1 MIYEE
6 CTEDTLLEQ
15 WRAGDRSAAD
25 ELLRRCKPMLAAFFR
40 RRTTENVDELVQRT
54 LVACIQSIANFEG
67 RASFKAFLLGIARN
81 QFLMSLRSNKPR
93 EKPASVST
101 FPEDSPS
108 QLVASKEELRILAAA
123 LNATSPPFRQ
133 VLKMFYWDD
142 LSVEEIAR
150 TLDVPAGT
158 VKSRLGRGRSMI
170 KARIIEAAG
179 PSVSLAKK
187 LVEWMPADVETPP
200 NWEPKP

>member
-6 CTEDTLLEQ
+6 CTEDALLDQ
-15 WRAGDRSAAD
+15 WRAGDREAAD
-25 ELLRRCKPMLAAFFR
+25 ELLRRCKPMLSAFFR
-40 RRTTENVDELVQRT
+40 RRTGENVDELVQRT
-54 LVACIQSIANFEG
+54 LVACLQAISNFEG
-67 RASFKAFLLGIARN
+67 RSSFKGFLLGIARN
-81 QFLMSLRSNKPR
+81 QFLMSLRSNKPH
-93 EKPASVST
+93 EKPAMVST
-101 FPEDSPS
+101 YPEDSPS

-179 PSVSLAKK
+179 SSQGVARK
-187 LVEWMPADVETPP
+187 LVEWIPP
-200 NWEPKP
+200 VDLENPSKLGT

>member
-1 MIYEE
+1 MINEE
-6 CTEDTLLEQ
+6 CTEDALLDR
-15 WRAGDRSAAD
+15 WRAGEREAAD
-25 ELLRRCKPMLAAFFR
+25 ELLRRCKPMLSAFFR
-40 RRTTENVDELVQRT
+40 RRTGENVDELVQRT
-54 LVACIQSIANFEG
+54 LVACLQAISNFEG
-67 RASFKAFLLGIARN
+67 RSSFKGFLLGIARN
-81 QFLMSLRSNKPR
+81 QFLMSLRSNKPH
-93 EKPASVST
+93 EKPAMVST
-101 FPEDSPS
+101 YPEDSPS

-179 PSVSLAKK
+179 TSQGVARK
-187 LVEWMPADVETPP
+187 LVEWIPP
-200 NWEPKP
+200 VDLENPSKLGT

>member
-1 MIYEE
+1 MIHVDWTEE
-6 CTEDTLLEQ
+6 VLLEH
-15 WRAGDRSAAD
+15 WRAGDRDAGD
-25 ELLRRCKPMLAAFFR
+25 ELLRRCRPMLSAFFR

-54 LVACIQSIANFEG
+54 LVACISANFEG
-67 RASFKAFLLGIARN
+67 RSSFKSFLLGIARN
-81 QFLMSLRSNKPR
+81 QFLMSLRSNRPR
-93 EKPASVST
+93 ERQASVST

-108 QLVASKEELRILAAA
+108 QLVASKEELRILSAA
-123 LNATSPPFRQ
+123 LNATSPPFRE

-179 PSVSLAKK
+179 TDSGVTQKLA
-187 LVEWMPADVETPP
+187 EWMPPFDLESSSKLGT
-200 NWEPKP
+200 

>member
-1 MIYEE
+1 MTYEE
-6 CTEDTLLEQ
+6 CTEDMLLEH
-15 WRAGDRSAAD
+15 WRAGDRDAAD

-40 RRTTENVDELVQRT
+40 RRTGENVDELVQRT
-54 LVACIQSIANFEG
+54 LVACLQAIVNFEG
-67 RASFKAFLLGIARN
+67 RSSFKAFLLGIARN

-93 EKPASVST
+93 EKPATVST

-158 VKSRLGRGRSMI
+158 VKSRLGRGRTMI

-179 PSVSLAKK
+179 TSQGVARK
-187 LVEWMPADVETPP
+187 LVDWIPPEDVEIPP
-200 NWEPKP
+200 KLGT

>member
-6 CTEDTLLEQ
+6 CTEDALLDL
-15 WRAGDRSAAD
+15 WRGGDREAAD
-25 ELLRRCKPMLAAFFR
+25 ELLSRCKPMLSAFFR
-40 RRTTENVDELVQRT
+40 RRTGDNVDELVQRT
-54 LVACIQSIANFEG
+54 LVACLQAISNFEG
-67 RASFKAFLLGIARN
+67 RSSFKGFLLGIARN
-81 QFLMSLRSNKPR
+81 QFLMSLRSNKPH
-93 EKPASVST
+93 EKPAMVT
-101 FPEDSPS
+101 TYPEDSPS

-179 PSVSLAKK
+179 SSQGVARK
-187 LVEWMPADVETPP
+187 LVEWIPP
-200 NWEPKP
+200 VDLENPSKLGT

>member
-6 CTEDTLLEQ
+6 CTEEMLLDQ
-15 WRAGDRSAAD
+15 WRAGDRLAAD
-25 ELLRRCKPMLAAFFR
+25 ELLRRCKPMLAGFFR
-40 RRTTENVDELVQRT
+40 RRTSENVDELVQRT
-54 LVACIQSIANFEG
+54 LVACIQSVVNFEG
-67 RASFKAFLLGIARN
+67 RSSFKAFLLGIARN

-142 LSVEEIAR
+142 LSVDEIAR

-179 PSVSLAKK
+179 PSVTLARK
-187 LVEWMPADVETPP
+187 LVEWMPAVELDTST
-200 NWEPKP
+200 KFGT